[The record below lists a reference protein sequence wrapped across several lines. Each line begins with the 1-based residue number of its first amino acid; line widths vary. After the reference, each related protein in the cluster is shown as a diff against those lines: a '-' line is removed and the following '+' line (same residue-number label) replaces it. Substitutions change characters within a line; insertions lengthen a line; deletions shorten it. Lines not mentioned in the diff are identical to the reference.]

1 MKFKDAFQCFWIV
14 FLCCCFS
21 LIDLSL
27 WLVNLETRKHYLESY
42 SVGRIFSLKLFHGC
56 LNLINLLRVVFYY
69 LCFIQ
74 VPLFTG
80 QSEELS
86 VSPDYYEKERLL
98 RLVCEQ
104 YVVLITLASFTFVVV
119 FKGTR
124 TAPSQAAR

>member
-104 YVVLITLASFTFVVV
+104 
-119 FKGTR
+119 
-124 TAPSQAAR
+124 